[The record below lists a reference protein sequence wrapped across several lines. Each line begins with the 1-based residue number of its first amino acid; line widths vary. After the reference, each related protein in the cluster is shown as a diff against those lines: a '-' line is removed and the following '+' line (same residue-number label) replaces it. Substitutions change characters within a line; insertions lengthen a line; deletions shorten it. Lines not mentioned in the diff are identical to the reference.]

1 MSSLENNDDLKLYRA
16 IIWTQDPNRP
26 GDRVSILAKD
36 LKHAREKLES
46 HYGQG
51 NVFDLHNE
59 EDAARP
65 R

>member
-1 MSSLENNDDLKLYRA
+1 MQLKLYRA
-16 IIWTQDPNRP
+16 LIRGTVADTP
-26 GDRVSILAKD
+26 GKRVTVVAESLTA
-36 LKHAREKLES
+36 AMEKLQTQ
-46 HYGQG
+46 YGVG